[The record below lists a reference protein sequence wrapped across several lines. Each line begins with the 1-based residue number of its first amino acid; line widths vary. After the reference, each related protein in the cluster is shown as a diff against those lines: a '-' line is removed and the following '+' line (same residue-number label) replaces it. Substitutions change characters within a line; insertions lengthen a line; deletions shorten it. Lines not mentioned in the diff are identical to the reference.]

1 MPINVTDE
9 TKASTTLADQ
19 LNKKMA
25 NWAVNIVNS
34 AIEFTFYIEIRGD
47 WCAYVIEKNT
57 GKTITIYT
65 DTDNFLNQYQRWLN
79 GNNDLKLYTILAQA
93 LDNNPLSVVNGE
105 ICDILKVSRKLSDDE
120 IAQALTGLIDS
131 YKDDA
136 RFIRT

>member
-65 DTDNFLNQYQRWLN
+65 DTDNFLNQDQRWLN